1 MDLAGGVP
9 DVGDVFM
16 TKHYRL
22 DGAAPRRT
30 SRRRGARPAARGLRV
45 TRSGFAAI
53 IGRPNVGKSTLLNQV
68 VGTKVSITAA
78 SPNTTRQAIRGI
90 LTEGD
95 TQVIFVD
102 TPGIH
107 RPRTTLGG
115 RLNDTA
121 RAAADGV
128 DVILAVIEA
137 GSAIGPGDRNVIETM
152 LRNARGRNAPL
163 PCVVVNKMD
172 KSGRE
177 TVVAQLVAATTAVE
191 EIADRVGPRATSS
204 SAWSTFRSRPRRAK
218 ERRQLIEYVRKAMP
232 ESPFLFPEDE
242 VSDVPEAMWVA
253 ELVREQLV
261 RKTKQELPH
270 SIHTRVIE
278 FEWPHITVEILV
290 ERESQ
295 KGMVIGKGGA
305 FLKDVGIAARRQL
318 PEGCFLEL
326 KSPSSPAGRSATTPS
341 TGSGTDAS
349 RSVAVRASVGTLG
362 TQ

>member
-1 MDLAGGVP
+1 
-9 DVGDVFM
+9 M
-16 TKHYRL
+16 T
-22 DGAAPRRT
+22 T
-30 SRRRGARPAARGLRV
+30 
-45 TRSGFAAI
+45 SGFAAI

-90 LTEGD
+90 LSEGD
-95 TQVIFVD
+95 VQVIFVD

-107 RPRTTLGG
+107 RPKTNLGG

-137 GSAIGPGDRNVIETM
+137 SSSIGPGDRNVLTTM
-152 LRNARGRNAPL
+152 LQNSRSPKGPRPI
-163 PCVVVNKMD
+163 VVVNKMD
-172 KSGRE
+172 RSGRDA
-177 TVVAQLVAATTAVE
+177 VAAQLVAATTAVAELAE
-191 EIADRVGPRATSS
+191 ELNLVEVAERVEYFPV
-204 SAWSTFRSRPRRAK
+204 SAKTGEGTQA
-218 ERRQLIEYVRKAMP
+218 LIDFVKSAMP
-232 ESPFLFPEDE
+232 ESPFLFEADE

-270 SIHTRVIE
+270 SIHCRVIE
-278 FEWPHITVEILV
+278 FEWPHILVEILV

-305 FLKDVGIAARRQL
+305 LLKDVGIAARRQL

-326 KSPSSPAGRSATTPS
+326 KV
-341 TGSGTDAS
+341 
-349 RSVAVRASVGTLG
+349 SVEPGWQKRDDTLDRFG
-362 TQ
+362 Y

>member
-1 MDLAGGVP
+1 
-9 DVGDVFM
+9 M
-16 TKHYRL
+16 T
-22 DGAAPRRT
+22 T
-30 SRRRGARPAARGLRV
+30 
-45 TRSGFAAI
+45 SGFAAI

-90 LTEGD
+90 LTEDGV
-95 TQVIFVD
+95 QIIFVD

-107 RPRTTLGG
+107 RPKTTLGG

-137 GSAIGPGDRNVIETM
+137 SSSIGPGDRNVLTTM
-152 LRNARGRNAPL
+152 LQNARSPKGPRPV
-163 PCVVVNKMD
+163 VVVNKMD

-177 TVVAQLVAATTAVE
+177 GMAAQLVAATTAVAE
-191 EIADRVGPRATSS
+191 LADELNLSDVAERVEYFPV
-204 SAWSTFRSRPRRAK
+204 SAKTGEGTQA
-218 ERRQLIEYVRKAMP
+218 LIDFVKTAMP
-232 ESPFLFPEDE
+232 ESPFLFEEDE

-270 SIHTRVIE
+270 SIHCRVIE
-278 FEWPHITVEILV
+278 FEWPHILVEILV

-305 FLKDVGIAARRQL
+305 LLKDVGIAARRQL

-326 KSPSSPAGRSATTPS
+326 KV
-341 TGSGTDAS
+341 
-349 RSVAVRASVGTLG
+349 SVEPGWQKRDDTLDRFG
-362 TQ
+362 Y

>member
-1 MDLAGGVP
+1 M
-9 DVGDVFM
+9 
-16 TKHYRL
+16 
-22 DGAAPRRT
+22 
-30 SRRRGARPAARGLRV
+30 

-53 IGRPNVGKSTLLNQV
+53 LGRPNVGKSTLLNQV

-90 LTEGD
+90 LTED
-95 TQVIFVD
+95 DVQVIFVD

-107 RPRTTLGG
+107 RPKTSLGG
-115 RLNDTA
+115 RLNETA
-121 RAAADGV
+121 KAAADGV

-137 GSAIGPGDRNVIETM
+137 SAAIGPGDRHVIATM
-152 LRNARGRNAPL
+152 LMNARTLRGPQ
-163 PCVVVNKMD
+163 PCLVVNKMD
-172 KSGRE
+172 RTGKEG
-177 TVVAQLVAATTAVE
+177 VAVQLVAATEAVAEVAE
-191 EIADRVGPRATSS
+191 ELALGEAASRVEYFPVSAKTGEGTRA
-204 SAWSTFRSRPRRAK
+204 
-218 ERRQLIEYVRKAMP
+218 LVDYVKGLMP

-270 SIHTRVIE
+270 SIHCRVTE

-295 KGMVIGKGGA
+295 KGMVIGKRGA
-305 FLKDVGIAARRQL
+305 LLKDVGIAARRQL

-326 KSPSSPAGRSATTPS
+326 KV
-341 TGSGTDAS
+341 
-349 RSVAVRASVGTLG
+349 SVEPGWQKRDDILDRLG
-362 TQ
+362 Y

>member
-1 MDLAGGVP
+1 
-9 DVGDVFM
+9 M
-16 TKHYRL
+16 T
-22 DGAAPRRT
+22 T
-30 SRRRGARPAARGLRV
+30 
-45 TRSGFAAI
+45 SGFAAI

-90 LTEGD
+90 LTEDGV
-95 TQVIFVD
+95 QIIFVD

-107 RPRTTLGG
+107 RPKTTLGG

-137 GSAIGPGDRNVIETM
+137 SSSIGPGDRNVLTTM
-152 LRNARGRNAPL
+152 LQNARSPKGPRPV
-163 PCVVVNKMD
+163 VVVNKMD

-177 TVVAQLVAATTAVE
+177 AMAAQLVAATTAGSELATELNLTEV
-191 EIADRVGPRATSS
+191 ADRVEYFSV
-204 SAWSTFRSRPRRAK
+204 SAKTGEGTQA
-218 ERRQLIEYVRKAMP
+218 LIDFVKTAMP
-232 ESPFLFPEDE
+232 ESPFLFEEDE

-270 SIHTRVIE
+270 SIHCRVIE
-278 FEWPHITVEILV
+278 FEWPHIIVEILV

-305 FLKDVGIAARRQL
+305 LLKDVGSAARRQL

-326 KSPSSPAGRSATTPS
+326 KV
-341 TGSGTDAS
+341 
-349 RSVAVRASVGTLG
+349 SVEPGWQKRDDTLDRFG
-362 TQ
+362 Y

>member
-1 MDLAGGVP
+1 
-9 DVGDVFM
+9 M
-16 TKHYRL
+16 T
-22 DGAAPRRT
+22 T
-30 SRRRGARPAARGLRV
+30 
-45 TRSGFAAI
+45 SGFAAI

-90 LTEGD
+90 LTQEGV
-95 TQVIFVD
+95 QIIFVD

-107 RPRTTLGG
+107 RPKTTLGG

-137 GSAIGPGDRNVIETM
+137 SSSIGPGDRNVLTTM
-152 LRNARGRNAPL
+152 LQNSRSPKGPRPV
-163 PCVVVNKMD
+163 VVVNKMD

-177 TVVAQLVAATTAVE
+177 AMAAQLVAATTAVAELAE
-191 EIADRVGPRATSS
+191 ELNLADVAERVEYFPV
-204 SAWSTFRSRPRRAK
+204 SAKTGEGTQA
-218 ERRQLIEYVRKAMP
+218 LIDFVKTAMP
-232 ESPFLFPEDE
+232 ESPFLFEEDE

-270 SIHTRVIE
+270 SIHCRVIE
-278 FEWPHITVEILV
+278 FEWPHILVEILV

-305 FLKDVGIAARRQL
+305 LLKDVGIAARRQL

-326 KSPSSPAGRSATTPS
+326 KV
-341 TGSGTDAS
+341 
-349 RSVAVRASVGTLG
+349 SVEPGWQKRDDTLDRFG
-362 TQ
+362 Y